1 MVRVMILALVV
12 AAGTLVSPRSAM
24 AMASS
29 CTQDLLGCYAR
40 ASQID
45 SWLDRWAAGMD
56 CELDY
61 AGCVGSVI
69 SGS

>member
-1 MVRVMILALVV
+1 MVRVMVVALVM

-24 AMASS
+24 ASVS

-45 SWLDRWAAGMD
+45 SWVTRWAAGMD

-61 AGCVGSVI
+61 AGCVGGVI
-69 SGS
+69 RGA

>member
-1 MVRVMILALVV
+1 MVRVIVVALVV
-12 AAGTLVSPRSAM
+12 AVGTLVSPRA

-29 CTQDLLGCYAR
+29 YTQDLLGCYAR

>member
-1 MVRVMILALVV
+1 MVRVMVVALVV
-12 AAGTLVSPRSAM
+12 ALGALASPRSAM
-24 AMASS
+24 AST

-56 CELDY
+56 CELNY
-61 AGCVGSVI
+61 AGCVANTVTGS
-69 SGS
+69 

>member
-1 MVRVMILALVV
+1 MVRLMMVALLA
-12 AAGTLVSPRSAM
+12 AAATLVSVRPAK